1 MMDTISQASLLRA
14 LLLVIATAGY
24 QLSSTTP
31 AGKPDNKG
39 VGQNGHSQAQQE
51 NGSGSVNAFG
61 EKLADKD
68 VVHDAPDSWLAR
80 MASSTKSM
88 QVSSL
93 EFSNGFGRMC

>member
-1 MMDTISQASLLRA
+1 MMDGTSRANFLRA
-14 LLLVIATAGY
+14 LLLVVATAGY

-39 VGQNGHSQAQQE
+39 VGQNGHSNAHQE
-51 NGSGSVNAFG
+51 NGLDSVNSFG

-68 VVHDAPDSWLAR
+68 VVHDAPNSLLTR
-80 MASSTKSM
+80 MAPSTKSM

-93 EFSNGFGRMC
+93 KL